1 MSIKK
6 NNKTHTDIRSLD
18 TDVSSLLTPDGQ
30 FLVGEYKL
38 MHYFMVLFFLALFSY
53 GVYDA
58 WSRNFRDIDYQSYV
72 FALAII
78 PAVMVLIKVR
88 KGTIYIRING
98 KGIYQHERFLTTW
111 ANLRNVALTQRE
123 KKYMFEP
130 GDNFVLLLDY
140 QPPGAAKPVRRSLP
154 LTNTQNKS
162 EEEVLAAVKWFW
174 ASYRRSMDLL
184 Q

>member
-1 MSIKK
+1 MKISSVKS
-6 NNKTHTDIRSLD
+6 NIRSLD
-18 TDVSSLLTPDGQ
+18 IDIKSHLSNDNQ

-38 MHYFMVLFFLALFSY
+38 MHYFMALFFLALFSY

-58 WSRNFRDIDYQSYV
+58 WNRNFRDIDYQSYV

-78 PAVMVLIKVR
+78 PAIFILNKVR
-88 KGTIYIRING
+88 KGTIYIRINE
-98 KGIYQHERFLTTW
+98 KGIYQQERLVSTW

-140 QPPGAAKPVRRSLP
+140 QPPGAAKPVRRSIP
-154 LTNTQNKS
+154 FTNTQNKS

-174 ASYRRSMDLL
+174 GKG
-184 Q
+184 